1 MTTLPNYNNNR
12 YQHSK
17 SSKKKYQISLHF
29 DESDSYLQ
37 NQKFLLT
44 QNSNEDQ
51 EKASK
56 TISNQRKSVF
66 TKKFFFNEC
75 PGGKSCKNYKTIS
88 GLELQIQ
95 KLLRTIDELKKM
107 NECFKFALSQKD
119 KMYKLMIEEM
129 NYQKRG
135 DNKRKYQ
142 KGEKHKENIDEQEKL
157 FNFEDNEINFGKDE
171 EKKQETLSR
180 PSLKQN
186 RIRKRTATVSF
197 SKSLKSGNSQ
207 QPEKRQSE
215 AIPIYNFENEHSK
228 KYFLKSNIYNTDSY
242 NDNDNFS
249 YKTFHSSNGL
259 LSNKGP
265 NYKIIKNNPYDKLI
279 EMSTRGQ
286 KHKLQNSSGV
296 SFLALSD
303 ERLAEM
309 SSNESLKR
317 LYQLTLSDEVFIN
330 EFQNSSKEELTHYCD
345 VIGTVTKDYQATI
358 KLIRRIKHFMAASV
372 ELVSSVLYE
381 NSTSVLISNTCKIL
395 DCERVSLFI
404 HDKFTDMLVVHS
416 AEGLQKNQIKIPK
429 NKGIVGAV
437 FMTGEKLKIDDAY
450 QDARFNKE
458 VDKMT
463 NYRTRNII
471 CYPLIDKD
479 GDVFG
484 AIQAINKR
492 KTCFDNNDEEILS
505 IFSLQASAILKNMMN
520 MDANTLQIA
529 RLKMIILYSIRISN
543 VHSLEEFSD
552 ETEKVIMDLF
562 SSDSAM
568 ILINI
573 NDTLYNPKTKK
584 FITQKNLGI
593 VDYVLTKKECHGC
606 SNLKK
611 CNYYNILV
619 DIPAHESLVTYPV
632 IEKNKE
638 TVLGIIQTQYN
649 FKLSDATEK
658 PKDNE
663 MVIFNMVD
671 NCFIDWIER
680 NEDEI
685 KKVRLKQGM

>member
-1 MTTLPNYNNNR
+1 MTTLPNYNGNR
-12 YQHSK
+12 YQHNK
-17 SSKKKYQISLHF
+17 SSKRKYQISLPS

-44 QNSNEDQ
+44 QNSNDDQ
-51 EKASK
+51 EKVFK
-56 TISNQRKSVF
+56 TVSNQRKSVF
-66 TKKFFFNEC
+66 NKKFFFNEC

-88 GLELQIQ
+88 ELELQIQ
-95 KLLRTIDELKKM
+95 KLLRTIEELKKM
-107 NECFKFALSQKD
+107 NEYFKFALSQKD
-119 KMYKLMIEEM
+119 KMYKLMLNEM
-129 NYQKRG
+129 NSQKRVN
-135 DNKRKYQ
+135 NKRNHS
-142 KGEKHKENIDEQEKL
+142 KGEKNHENLDENQEKV
-157 FNFEDNEINFGKDE
+157 NYFEKNEKDE
-171 EKKQETLSR
+171 KKKQETFPR
-180 PSLKQN
+180 PSLKQK
-186 RIRKRTATVSF
+186 RIKKRTATVSF
-197 SKSLKSGNSQ
+197 SKSQKSGVYQ
-207 QPEKRQSE
+207 PPEKRQSE
-215 AIPIYNFENEHSK
+215 GIPLYNFENEHSK
-228 KYFLKSNIYNTDSY
+228 QFFLKSNIYNTDLY
-242 NDNDNFS
+242 NDNNFS
-249 YKTFHSSNGL
+249 YRPFHSSNGL
-259 LSNKGP
+259 LTNKGP
-265 NYKIIKNNPYDKLI
+265 NYKIIKNNPYDKLM
-279 EMSTRGQ
+279 EMSTKSQ

-309 SSNESLKR
+309 SSNESLKN

-330 EFQNSSKEELTHYCD
+330 EFQNSYKEELTHYCD
-345 VIGTVTKDYQATI
+345 LIGTVTKDYQSTI
-358 KLIRRIKHFMAASV
+358 KLIRRIKDFMAASV

-381 NSTSVLISNTCKIL
+381 DSTSVLIRNTCRIL

-404 HDKFTDMLVVHS
+404 HDRFTDMLVVHS
-416 AEGLQKNQIKIPK
+416 AQGLQKNQIKIPK

-520 MDANTLQIA
+520 MDANTLQIS
-529 RLKMIILYSIRISN
+529 RLKMIILYSIKISN
-543 VHSLEEFSD
+543 IHSLEEFSE
-552 ETEKVIMDLF
+552 ETEKIIMDVF
-562 SSDSAM
+562 FSDSAM

-573 NDTLYNPKTKK
+573 NDTLYNAKTKN

-593 VDYVLTKKECHGC
+593 VDYVFTKKECHGC

-611 CNYYNILV
+611 CHYYNILV

-638 TVLGIIQTQYN
+638 TDLGIIQTQYN
-649 FKLSDATEK
+649 YKLSNTTEK
-658 PKDNE
+658 PKNNE
-663 MVIFNMVD
+663 MVIFNMVE
-671 NCFIDWIER
+671 NCFIDWIKR
-680 NEDEI
+680 NRDEI
-685 KKVRLKQGM
+685 EKVRLNQ

>member
-1 MTTLPNYNNNR
+1 MTTLPNYNGNR
-12 YQHSK
+12 YQHNK
-17 SSKKKYQISLHF
+17 SSKRKYQISLPS

-44 QNSNEDQ
+44 QNSNDDQ
-51 EKASK
+51 EKVFK
-56 TISNQRKSVF
+56 TVSNQRKSVF
-66 TKKFFFNEC
+66 NKKFFFNEC

-88 GLELQIQ
+88 ELELQIQ
-95 KLLRTIDELKKM
+95 KLLRTIEELKKM
-107 NECFKFALSQKD
+107 NEYFKFALSQKD
-119 KMYKLMIEEM
+119 KMYKLMINEM
-129 NYQKRG
+129 NSQKRVN
-135 DNKRKYQ
+135 NKRNHS
-142 KGEKHKENIDEQEKL
+142 KGEKNHENLDENQEKA
-157 FNFEDNEINFGKDE
+157 NYFEKNENDE
-171 EKKQETLSR
+171 EKKQETLPR
-180 PSLKQN
+180 PSLKQK
-186 RIRKRTATVSF
+186 RIKKRTATVSF
-197 SKSLKSGNSQ
+197 SKSQKSRVYQ
-207 QPEKRQSE
+207 PPEKRQSE
-215 AIPIYNFENEHSK
+215 GIPLYNFENEHSK
-228 KYFLKSNIYNTDSY
+228 QFFLKSNIYNIDSY
-242 NDNDNFS
+242 NDNNFS
-249 YKTFHSSNGL
+249 YRPFHSSNGL
-259 LSNKGP
+259 LTNKGP
-265 NYKIIKNNPYDKLI
+265 NYKIIKNNPYDKLM

-309 SSNESLKR
+309 SSNESLKN

-345 VIGTVTKDYQATI
+345 LIGTVTKDYQSTI
-358 KLIRRIKHFMAASV
+358 KLIRRIKDFMAASV

-381 NSTSVLISNTCKIL
+381 DSTSVLIRNTCRIL

-404 HDKFTDMLVVHS
+404 HDRLTDMLVVHS
-416 AEGLQKNQIKIPK
+416 AQGLQKNQIKIPK

-520 MDANTLQIA
+520 MDANTLQIS
-529 RLKMIILYSIRISN
+529 RLKMIILYSIKISN
-543 VHSLEEFSD
+543 IHSLEEFSE
-552 ETEKVIMDLF
+552 ETEKIIMDLF
-562 SSDSAM
+562 FSDSAM

-573 NDTLYNPKTKK
+573 NDTLYNAKTKN

-593 VDYVLTKKECHGC
+593 VDYVFTKKECHGC
-606 SNLKK
+606 SDLKK
-611 CNYYNILV
+611 CHYYNILV

-649 FKLSDATEK
+649 YKLSNTTEK
-658 PKDNE
+658 PKNNE
-663 MVIFNMVD
+663 MVIFNMVE
-671 NCFIDWIER
+671 NCFIDWIKR
-680 NEDEI
+680 NRDEI
-685 KKVRLKQGM
+685 EKVKLNQ